1 MPSLIGNFFI
11 KTLVNSP
18 LHALLGS
25 QFAVIT
31 LSGRKTGREF
41 STPINLMDIDG
52 TLTVI
57 SSADRSWW
65 RNLQDGRTARL
76 RHNGRSTAVRG
87 ELVTR
92 SDEVIAGLEDCF
104 RVYPGF
110 AKYFGVGADPS
121 GLPAAAANRVLIR
134 LFPV

>member
-1 MPSLIGNFFI
+1 MPSPIGNAFI
-11 KTLVNSP
+11 KALVNSP
-18 LHALLGS
+18 LHPLLGK

-31 LSGRKTGREF
+31 LTGRNSGREF
-41 STPINLMDIDG
+41 STPINVMDIDG
-52 TLTVI
+52 TQTVV

-76 RHNGRSTAVRG
+76 RRNGRSTAVRA

-92 SDEVIAGLEDCF
+92 SDEVIAGLQACF
-104 RVYPGF
+104 RVYPGL

-121 GLPAAAANRVLIR
+121 GLTAAAANRVLIR